1 MRLPLG
7 AKILGSYGIIVFLA
21 LGITVGAGQRF
32 TQSQYNEFAAQRD
45 RSRARAMAPFLDQ
58 LILEAV
64 NAEKDDPQSEFPL
77 PGPHVFT
84 QAIQND
90 ELLSTNQSG
99 HHRHMNPPPRR
110 SRRQDDFFDRMLIT
124 DAEGRVLYNT
134 MGNRI
139 KQYPDRDDQPGG
151 VEIYSNQEVVGYL
164 YIGQM
169 FPSPP
174 RSDEEYFFQNVGLK
188 TLTFTALIFLIVII
202 LGIVLT
208 RHIVIPVKS
217 INAAARQVKEGI
229 LNVRVPDRRQD
240 EMGDL
245 ARGFNAMT
253 ASLEAAD
260 RQRKQLI
267 ADSAHELRTPVSIIR
282 TRIEMMEE
290 GVYPMDT
297 DGLTALASETD
308 HLIRLIEE
316 LKTLATLESPDF
328 SMKLEKV
335 NLAELIKDSV
345 NSSQPIIA
353 QSGFQVETS
362 ISDSIPVIS
371 GNAEKLRRMIK
382 NLLSNALCYAQKKIV
397 ISVNSGPANRIEI
410 LVEDDGPGIP
420 DEMKERV
427 FERFYRLDSSR
438 SRDSGGSGLGLAI
451 CREIIKAHSGEI
463 SVHTSENLGGAAFL
477 VVIPNQSE
485 SPTASNK
492 RA

>member
-7 AKILGSYGIIVFLA
+7 AKILGAYGIIVFLA
-21 LGITVGAGQRF
+21 LGITVEAGQRF
-32 TQSQYNEFAAQRD
+32 TQSQYNEFAIQRD

-58 LILEAV
+58 LILETV
-64 NAEKDDPQSEFPL
+64 NPGKDDRQSVMSMAGLHILTQTIQSER
-77 PGPHVFT
+77 
-84 QAIQND
+84 
-90 ELLSTNQSG
+90 
-99 HHRHMNPPPRR
+99 HRHMNPPPRKN
-110 SRRQDDFFDRMLIT
+110 RRQDDFFDRMLIT
-124 DAEGRVLYNT
+124 DTEGRVLYNT
-134 MGNRI
+134 MDNRI
-139 KQYPDRDDQPGG
+139 KKYPDRDGQPGG
-151 VEIYSNQEVVGYL
+151 VEIYNNQEVIGYL

-174 RSDEEYFFQNVGLK
+174 RSDEENFFQNASMK
-188 TLTFTALIFLIVII
+188 TLTFTALIFLVAII
-202 LGIVLT
+202 LGILLT
-208 RHIVIPVKS
+208 QHIVIPVKS
-217 INAAARQVKEGI
+217 INAATRKVKEGA

-260 RQRKQLI
+260 QQRKQLI

-290 GVYPMDT
+290 GIYPMDM
-297 DGLTALASETD
+297 DGLAALASETD

-316 LKTLATLESPDF
+316 LKILATLESPDF
-328 SMKLEKV
+328 SMKWEKV
-335 NLAELIKDSV
+335 NLAELINKTVD
-345 NSSQPIIA
+345 SSQPIIA
-353 QSGFQVETS
+353 QSGIQVETS
-362 ISDSIPVIS
+362 ISDGIPIIS
-371 GNAEKLRRMIK
+371 GNTEKLHRMIK
-382 NLLSNALCYAQKKIV
+382 NLLSNALCHAQKKIA
-397 ISVNSGPANRIEI
+397 ISMDSSSANRIEI

-451 CREIIKAHSGEI
+451 CREIIKAHCGEI
-463 SVHTSENLGGAAFL
+463 SVRTSKKLGGAAFL
-477 VVIPNQSE
+477 VVIPNQST
-485 SPTASNK
+485 SPSASNK